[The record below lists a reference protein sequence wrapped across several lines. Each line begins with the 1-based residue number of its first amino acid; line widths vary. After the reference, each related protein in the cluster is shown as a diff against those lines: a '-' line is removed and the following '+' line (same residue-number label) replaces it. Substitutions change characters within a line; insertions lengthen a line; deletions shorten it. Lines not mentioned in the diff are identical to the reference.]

1 MDALALYMDLLF
13 SMQSSF
19 FVEIHIHVRCAFHG
33 QFFVGYIVGLCIP
46 DFFFYSLIQRVF
58 GKRL

>member
-46 DFFFYSLIQRVF
+46 DFFFYSH
-58 GKRL
+58 